1 MKICFNT
8 ISKFSFFAIILTAV
22 IACNKGRKT
31 KNTSTEPSAPLYQSF
46 KPKVKQDTI
55 GGIYHE
61 YYENG
66 NVKVKGIYKN
76 NKRDGDWSFFY
87 DNGKLWS
94 WGEYNEGLRN
104 GGSSVYYENGVLKM
118 EGKYLNNKQVG
129 LWKFYNKEGK
139 LIKEVQM

>member
-1 MKICFNT
+1 MKIRLNT
-8 ISKFSFFAIILTAV
+8 ISKFSFFAIILTAT
-22 IACNKGRKT
+22 IACNKGKQAEH
-31 KNTSTEPSAPLYQSF
+31 TSTTPTKPLHQNF
-46 KPKVKQDTI
+46 KPKALKDTI

-61 YYENG
+61 FYENG

-94 WGEYNEGLRN
+94 WGEYTDGVRN

-118 EGKYLNNKQVG
+118 EGTYLNNKQVG
-129 LWKFYNKEGK
+129 IWKFYNKEGK
-139 LIKEVQM
+139 LIKEVEL